1 PEGGNSYGR
10 FASSKREQ
18 PRRFAYRIEC
28 PAERRTVNAE
38 RLFQVGEISL
48 SLDGCGASLTGG
60 GDGLAIDRIGYVS
73 RGEGPGKVGLRSLPL
88 EKVAVLI
95 HIYLSFERFGVWRMA
110 DGNENTFHSKRGK

>member
-1 PEGGNSYGR
+1 M
-10 FASSKREQ
+10 
-18 PRRFAYRIEC
+18 RRTPNGERR
-28 PAERRTVNAE
+28 PPNGERRTPNAE
-38 RLFQVGEISL
+38 GLFQVGEISL

-73 RGEGPGKVGLRSLPL
+73 RGEDPGKVGLRSLPL

-110 DGNENTFHSKRGK
+110 DRNENTFHWK